1 MPGVPDI
8 KLIRTD
14 TSLKNIVMR
23 STTLVPQGLRG
34 VCVCEVLHVII
45 IFGFFI
51 FSLILQFCTFF
62 CFFYCIYFFFDV
74 FIFFYGR

>member
-1 MPGVPDI
+1 MSRAMPGVPDI

-34 VCVCEVLHVII
+34 VCVV
-45 IFGFFI
+45 
-51 FSLILQFCTFF
+51 
-62 CFFYCIYFFFDV
+62 
-74 FIFFYGR
+74 